1 MVEKVISASYLGI
14 KGFLVEVEVD
24 LSPGLPSYTLVGL
37 PETAVKESKE
47 RVLSAIKNSGFQLP
61 IKKIVVNL
69 APADIKKEGAGF
81 DLPIALG
88 ILASAG
94 LIEPY
99 ILKNKAF
106 LGELSLD
113 GKLRKIKGVLP
124 ITLFLKEKGIR
135 EIFLPEENAKEGA
148 LVEGINVYPVK
159 SLNHTISVLK
169 GKEELK
175 PLKVDKI
182 KIFSEYSNYKEDFK
196 DVKGQVHAKRALEI
210 AAAGGHNVLMIGA
223 PGSGKTMLARRLPSI
238 LPPLSLEEALEVT
251 KIHSVAGTL
260 PPDKPLLATRPF
272 RAPHHTI
279 SSAGM
284 IGGGQIPKPGE
295 VSLAHNGVLFLDEL
309 PEFKR
314 DVLEVL
320 RQPLEDGFVT
330 ISRAKMA
337 LGFPSRFMLIAA
349 MNPCPCGY
357 LTDKRRECR
366 CTANEIRRYTRKI
379 SGPLLDR
386 IDIHIEVPALTPE
399 ELKERKEGEPS
410 EIIRERVKKAREIQL
425 ERYKNESGIYSNS
438 HLNSRLIKK
447 YIKIDGECENLILK
461 AMETLG
467 LSARAYSR
475 ILKLSRTIADLEG
488 STQIKPHHVA
498 EAINYRTLD
507 REYWLSYI

>member
-1 MVEKVISASYLGI
+1 MVEKVLSASYYGI
-14 KGFLVEVEVD
+14 NGFLVEVEVD

-47 RVLSAIKNSGFQLP
+47 RVLSAIKNSGFSLP
-61 IKKIVVNL
+61 VKKIVINL

-88 ILASAG
+88 ILASCN

-99 ILKNKAF
+99 VLKNKAF

-124 ITLFLKEKGIR
+124 IVLLLKEKGIR
-135 EIFLPEENAKEGA
+135 EIYLPEENAKEGG
-148 LVEGINVYPVK
+148 LVQDVLIYPVK
-159 SLNHTISVLK
+159 SLNHTIRVLR
-169 GKEELK
+169 GEENLK
-175 PLKVDKI
+175 PVNIDKI
-182 KIFSEYSNYKEDFK
+182 KVFKELSGYKEDFSE
-196 DVKGQVHAKRALEI
+196 VKGQYHVKRALEI
-210 AAAGGHNVLMIGA
+210 AAAGGHNVLMIGP
-223 PGSGKTMLARRLPSI
+223 PGAGKTMLSRRVPSI

-260 PPDKPLLATRPF
+260 SQDEPLIARRPF

-279 SSAGM
+279 STAGM
-284 IGGGQIPKPGE
+284 IGGGQVPKPGE

-320 RQPLEDGFVT
+320 RQPLEDGIVT
-330 ISRAKMA
+330 ISRAKTSLTYPA
-337 LGFPSRFMLIAA
+337 RFMLIAA

-357 LTDKRRECR
+357 LTDRRRECR
-366 CTANEIRRYTRKI
+366 CTAREIRKYTRKI

-386 IDIHIEVPALTPE
+386 IDIHIEVPALSPYD
-399 ELKERKEGEPS
+399 LKNKEEGECS
-410 EIIRERVKKAREIQL
+410 EKIRERVIKAREIQL
-425 ERYKNESGIYSNS
+425 ERYKSENGIYSNS
-438 HLNSRLIKK
+438 HLNSKLIKK

-461 AMETLG
+461 AMENLS

-475 ILKLSRTIADLEG
+475 ILKLSRTIADLE
-488 STQIKPHHVA
+488 SSIKIKKEHIA

-507 REYWLSYI
+507 REYWLSYL

>member
-1 MVEKVISASYLGI
+1 MVERVLSASYLGI
-14 KGFLVEVEVD
+14 NGILIEVEVD

-47 RVLSAIKNSGFQLP
+47 RVLSAIKNSNFSLP
-61 IKKIVVNL
+61 VKKIVVNL

-99 ILKNKAF
+99 LLKNKAF

-113 GKLRKIKGVLP
+113 GKLRKVKGVLP
-124 ITLFLKEKGIR
+124 IALFLKEIGIK
-135 EIFLPEENAKEGA
+135 ELFVPEENASEGA
-148 LVEGINVYPVK
+148 LVDEINVYPVK
-159 SLNHTISVLK
+159 SLNQVISVLR
-169 GKEELK
+169 GKEKLEPIK
-175 PLKVDKI
+175 IDKL
-182 KIFSEYSNYKEDFK
+182 KIFSENSVYKEDFRE
-196 DVKGQVHAKRALEI
+196 VKGQAGAKRALEI
-210 AAAGGHNVLMIGA
+210 AAAGGHNVLMIGP
-223 PGSGKTMLARRLPSI
+223 PGSGKTMLARRVPSI
-238 LPPLSLEEALEVT
+238 LPPLSFEESLEVT
-251 KIHSVAGTL
+251 KIHSVAGIL
-260 PPDKPLLATRPF
+260 SSEMPIVATRPF

-314 DVLEVL
+314 DVLEAL
-320 RQPLEDGFVT
+320 RQPLEDGFFT
-330 ISRAKMA
+330 ISRAKMS
-337 LGFPSRFMLIAA
+337 LSFPSRFMLIAA

-366 CTANEIRRYTRKI
+366 CTINEIRKYIRKI

-399 ELKERKEGEPS
+399 ELRERKEGEPS
-410 EIIRERVKKAREIQL
+410 EIIRERIKKAREIQL
-425 ERYKNESGIYSNS
+425 ERYKKEKGIYSNA

-447 YIKIDGECENLILK
+447 YIKIDGEGENLILK
-461 AMETLG
+461 AMENLG

-488 STQIKPHHVA
+488 STQIKPHHIA